1 MTPFNTTTHNTTKYI
16 RISQAEQMTGLPS
29 EVIKKLVK
37 QGKVDGYKPTYKLY
51 LVDFLSIV
59 NYIESKKVKPITK
72 GAIL

>member
-1 MTPFNTTTHNTTKYI
+1 MTPFNTTTHNNTKYI